1 MITKKSKIP
10 TEDRLREYDR
20 AVARLKELPQEV
32 HVHLFDINENE
43 KTPTGKWT
51 KTNISFE
58 EGRKLIERGFNI
70 GAGAKFDGICF
81 IDIDLTDDGKFKLPE
96 KIINEL
102 IETYDTLTI
111 RTRSGGFHL
120 YFIND
125 NLTHYLSYHGGANNP
140 KLKFDG
146 VDCGEI
152 RTETAYV
159 VFPGSYVPMDS
170 DKKGHTADATGLYTV
185 IRDSPIRA
193 LNEHNLPKWV
203 VVEQEAKKQR
213 RQLSHKITHI
223 EDSKLVDAYHKEKFV
238 NEFGMTLEE
247 VREKDKELDE
257 YLHGAEHKGGKAS
270 RSEADFDVARK
281 LDYWCFSDED
291 RAAIL
296 MKFRGYDKTLY
307 RRDYVEATISKSKM
321 SKHYN
326 PDYGRI
332 IDKKLTNIER
342 DEITELPKILPIA
355 HENSLRWLLVKAP
368 PRLGKTHWSMEQMAL
383 NGNGVYCTNR
393 HEIIN
398 HAINIFM
405 RYITPGKTAVYLAGK
420 DRCCNREGG
429 IDCRNCHKLPKK
441 YVPAG
446 EDGLTLEKATRQSFE
461 LLGKHVILTPDSLMD
476 NVDICP
482 YYTLMIAEN
491 AADFCFTI
499 PFFLMNTD
507 YIRGVKRKRDML
519 IIDEDPV
526 VGSFYPQGYELLS
539 YAHRQGHA
547 VNCSSDMESKMR
559 ITEAL
564 KKIIGE
570 KKKKPRID
578 REILRMITLLEK
590 IEVVIKTFFDN
601 PNQDNAANL
610 VPTLSQ
616 IDLKNEYTATD
627 KYELR
632 RKLTEYEKEIDS
644 GRDRNIYDIFSPLI
658 HVAKI
663 PFVEVGGR
671 SKSIHFIADREVLFY
686 PDESYKKIILI
697 GATESELY
705 VREAAG
711 EDYDK
716 TTKIIQI
723 NKFKYS
729 NNFLIITLISE
740 DKKTETKMMYRLMN
754 MLNRYNEDK
763 DREGSPTVPHLI
775 LESSKAKQ
783 DSVRKHFKSRSLD
796 STDDSEIDQFFNWET
811 GKANVYYSNSTL
823 SRGLD
828 IPFYDLTFADS
839 LNFAVPY
846 WTAMREYARQQGNV
860 NKVIECNAIIAKIIT
875 DEVTNSVLRCSPT
888 KDEEINP
895 VDAPGLV
902 SQKELDSKIIV
913 IRGSDADKILPN
925 LHSEIRSLEYCASKD
940 FTDEQISQILNPA
953 FKILVDV
960 PKKVSRRKNLE
971 SRNIADYPMS
981 HLPHLARVSKEFKSK
996 NRNPTYV
1003 VEGVTV
1009 SKLDEYLK
1017 KNKLEDTRYQVACLI
1032 NTDIEKIVMDSLSGT
1047 THRRSESSLIK
1058 LVLSNAKKNS
1068 GIITAK
1074 VRETLARMSQISAI
1088 RSETK
1093 NGKKFY
1099 RIPDIT
1105 IYGDVPDP
1113 KPPKSLNK
1121 TDSK

>member
-1 MITKKSKIP
+1 
-10 TEDRLREYDR
+10 
-20 AVARLKELPQEV
+20 LPPEV
-32 HVHLFDINENE
+32 RVHLFDIKENG
-43 KTPTGKWT
+43 KVPTGKWT
-51 KTNISFE
+51 KTNLTLDES
-58 EGRKLIERGFNI
+58 RKLIEKRLNV
-70 GAGAKFDGICF
+70 GAGANFDGICF
-81 IDIDLTDDGKFKLPE
+81 IDIDLTDEGKFKLPE
-96 KIINEL
+96 KIVKEL
-102 IETYDTLTI
+102 IENYDTLTI

-125 NLTHYLSYHGGANNP
+125 NLTHYLSYHGGVDNP
-140 KLKFDG
+140 KLRYEG
-146 VDCGEI
+146 ADCGEI
-152 RTETAYV
+152 RTNVAYV
-159 VFPGSYVPMDS
+159 VFPGSYVPVDS
-170 DKKGHTADATGLYTV
+170 DKKGHTEDATGLYTV
-185 IRDSPIRA
+185 VRDSPIRK

-203 VVEQEAKKQR
+203 VLDQEEKKKR
-213 RQLSHKITHI
+213 KQLSHKITHL

-247 VREKDKELDE
+247 VREKDNELDE
-257 YLHGAEHKGGKAS
+257 YLKGAEHIGGKTS

-291 RAAIL
+291 RAAVL

-307 RRDYVEATISKSKM
+307 RRDYIESTISKTKT

-326 PDYGRI
+326 PNYAKI
-332 IDKKLTNIER
+332 IDRKLTNIER
-342 DEITELPKILPIA
+342 EEITELPKTLPVS
-355 HENSLRWLLVKAP
+355 HQNTLRWILVRAP

-393 HEIIN
+393 HEIIH
-398 HAINIFM
+398 HAINIFQ
-405 RYITPGKTAVYLAGK
+405 RYILRGKTAVYLAGK

-429 IDCRNCHKLPKK
+429 IDCHNCPKLPKK

-446 EDGLTLEKATRQSFE
+446 EDGLTIEKATRQSFE
-461 LLGKHVILTPDSLMD
+461 LLGKHVIMTPESLMD
-476 NVDICP
+476 NTDICP

-491 AADFCFTI
+491 AADYCFTI

-547 VNCSSDMESKMR
+547 VNCSSDIESKMR

-570 KKKKPRID
+570 KKKKPRVD

-590 IEVVIKTFFDN
+590 IEVIIKTFFDN
-601 PNQDNAANL
+601 PNQENASNL

-616 IDLKNEYTATD
+616 IDLKNEYSVSD
-627 KYELR
+627 KSDIR

-686 PDESYKKIILI
+686 PDESYKKIVLI

-711 EDYDK
+711 KDFEK
-716 TTKIIQI
+716 TTKIIEI
-723 NKFKYS
+723 NKFKYAS
-729 NNFLIITLISE
+729 NFLIIKLSSE
-740 DKKTETKMMYRLMN
+740 DKKTETRMMYRLMN

-846 WTAMREYARQQGNV
+846 WTAMREYARQQGDTS
-860 NKVIECNAIIAKIIT
+860 KVIECNAIIAKIIS
-875 DEVTNSVLRCSPT
+875 DEITNSVLRCSPT
-888 KDEEINP
+888 KDEEISP

-925 LHSEIRSLEYCASKD
+925 LHSEIRELEYCASKD
-940 FTDEQISQILNPA
+940 FTDEQLSQTLNPA
-953 FKILVDV
+953 FKILVSV

-971 SRNIADYPMS
+971 SRNINDYPMS
-981 HLPHLARVSKEFKSK
+981 HLPHLARVAKEFKSK
-996 NRNPTYV
+996 NRNPTYM
-1003 VEGVTV
+1003 VEGITI
-1009 SKLDEYLK
+1009 SKLDDFLK
-1017 KNKLEDTRYQVACLI
+1017 KNALEDTRYQVACLI
-1032 NTDIEKIVMDSLSGT
+1032 NADIEKVVVDSLSGNAR
-1047 THRRSESSLIK
+1047 RRSEKSVIK
-1058 LVLSNAKKNS
+1058 LVIANAKKNS
-1068 GIITAK
+1068 GITQAK
-1074 VRETLARMSQISAI
+1074 IKETLARMSQISSI

-1093 NGKKFY
+1093 DGKRFY
-1099 RIPDIT
+1099 RLPDKT
-1105 IYGDVPDP
+1105 IYGDP
-1113 KPPKSLNK
+1113 KDGKGK
-1121 TDSK
+1121 IVE